1 MTHASSSLTFTI
13 SPLATFRK
21 SDDRSQGLDA
31 CLARHAHACT
41 RVTAVRTVRKTG
53 GRRCRREHKSG
64 NGRAKRGAKRKET
77 AAAATA
83 AAAAAAAASAASGDE
98 AEGGEGGARGS
109 EQKGAPFVG
118 GYRENE
124 ARHRVPHG
132 PFSRH
137 GARQRPQ
144 QSGPPS
150 AGARCPGPCSRQR
163 QRQAR
168 ASHATRTRPC
178 RPSREHKP
186 RFFHPRRYLPL
197 PPPLLAAV
205 TAALSATSLLLVF
218 PSFFS
223 ASPRP
228 LPRRAPAL
236 AVTSRFFPPFFIM
249 IRSRLF
255 NTLPSSSRRLVRT

>member
-13 SPLATFRK
+13 SALATFRK

-31 CLARHAHACT
+31 CLARHAHAYT

-77 AAAATA
+77 AAAAA
-83 AAAAAAAASAASGDE
+83 AATAAAAAAASAASGDE

-168 ASHATRTRPC
+168 ASHATRTRPS

-197 PPPLLAAV
+197 SPLLAAV

-223 ASPRP
+223 ASPGRYRDGP
-228 LPRRAPAL
+228 
-236 AVTSRFFPPFFIM
+236 
-249 IRSRLF
+249 RSRGDFALF
-255 NTLPSSSRRLVRT
+255 SPVFHYDTFAAF

>member
-1 MTHASSSLTFTI
+1 MDDTCVKWPDIYDLRARDVQKIRRSLAS
-13 SPLATFRK
+13 
-21 SDDRSQGLDA
+21 GLDA

-53 GRRCRREHKSG
+53 GRRCRRERKSG

-83 AAAAAAAASAASGDE
+83 ATAAASAASGDE

-150 AGARCPGPCSRQR
+150 AGARCPGPVL
-163 QRQAR
+163 ATETTTG
-168 ASHATRTRPC
+168 ASLTRDSHTSVP
-178 RPSREHKP
+178 PEPREHKP

-197 PPPLLAAV
+197 SPLLAAV

-223 ASPRP
+223 ASPGRYRDGP
-228 LPRRAPAL
+228 PAL
-236 AVTSRFFPPFFIM
+236 SR
-249 IRSRLF
+249 
-255 NTLPSSSRRLVRT
+255 